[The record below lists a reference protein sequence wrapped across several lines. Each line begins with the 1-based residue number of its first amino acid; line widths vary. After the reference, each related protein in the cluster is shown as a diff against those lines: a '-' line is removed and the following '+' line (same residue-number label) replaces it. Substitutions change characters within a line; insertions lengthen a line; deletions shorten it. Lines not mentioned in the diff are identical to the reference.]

1 MFLKALSAERTENI
15 KTAQPG
21 INDLITVQCA
31 IKILFIVYVDTVSV
45 ESTDQNQTHS
55 ELVTAHQE
63 DLLLI
68 LVMVWCGKWGREWV
82 GATD

>member
-1 MFLKALSAERTENI
+1 MY
-15 KTAQPG
+15 
-21 INDLITVQCA
+21 TVS
-31 IKILFIVYVDTVSV
+31 VSV